1 MKKRISILALC
12 LAVLLTVGLL
22 TACGGSGLSEQML
35 VGKWT
40 EKYKTEG
47 EGICFIL
54 RADGTGVVA
63 GDGSSSNLFW
73 KLDGKYIIFQT
84 DDRLWHMEIQKFTPT
99 ELTLTDE
106 YYKYTSYEYILVKG

>member
-1 MKKRISILALC
+1 MRKRISILALC

-40 EKYKTEG
+40 EKYKTAD
-47 EGICFIL
+47 EGISITL
-54 RADGTGVVA
+54 RADGTGVFY
-63 GDGSSSNLFW
+63 GDGIDNLIW